1 MDSVTTP
8 SKPRLTR
15 RRFLVA
21 YGGAALTVGV
31 GALDAVAV
39 EPRWVRV
46 THPDVTIKG
55 LPAVWDG
62 ARIAHLTDLHVGPVI
77 DVEYIA
83 RVVELANA
91 EKPDLVV
98 ITGDFVS
105 EGGATMP
112 GLVDALRALRGA
124 MGRFAVLGNHD
135 YWSGAPAVRSLLAAA
150 GIEELSNKRRMF
162 ERRGHG
168 LCVAGVDDLWEGR
181 PDLAA
186 ALAGVPEAAPR
197 IVLCHNPDYA
207 EKMPHTPRVDL
218 MLCGHTHG
226 GQVKIPFGPRPRL
239 PIRHRRYAAGL
250 ADGPCCQVYTSCGL
264 GMVGIPI
271 RFNCRPELAIV
282 TLRRGM

>member
-1 MDSVTTP
+1 MESVTKQ
-8 SKPRLTR
+8 SKPKLTR

-21 YGGAALTVGV
+21 YGGAALTVGI

-46 THPDVTIKG
+46 TYPDVAIRG
-55 LPAVWDG
+55 LPADWDG
-62 ARIAHLTDLHVGPVI
+62 VRIAHLTDLHVGPVI
-77 DVEYIA
+77 DVEYIVG
-83 RVVELANA
+83 VVELANA
-91 EKPDLVV
+91 ASPDVV
-98 ITGDFVS
+98 VVTGDFVS

-112 GLVDALRALRGA
+112 GLVDALRALRGP

-135 YWSGAPAVRSLLAAA
+135 YWSGAPPVRSLLADA
-150 GIEELSNKRRMF
+150 GIEELTNKRRMLQ
-162 ERRGHG
+162 RRGHG
-168 LCVAGVDDLWEGR
+168 LCVAGVDDLWEGE

-197 IVLCHNPDYA
+197 ILLCHNPDYA
-207 EKMPHTPRVDL
+207 EDMPHTPRVDL

-250 ADGPCCQVYTSCGL
+250 VDGPCCQVYTSCGL

-282 TLRRGM
+282 TLRRDA